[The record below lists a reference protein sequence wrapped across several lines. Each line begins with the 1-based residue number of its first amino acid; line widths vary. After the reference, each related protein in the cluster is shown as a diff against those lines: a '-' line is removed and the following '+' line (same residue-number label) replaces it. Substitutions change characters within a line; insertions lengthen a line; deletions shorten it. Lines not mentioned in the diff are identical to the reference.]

1 MQMKASAVAE
11 QAALLIE
18 AISSG
23 HVKMA
28 GLDTVDGEAVKKDQ
42 PLLTAPEDVRR
53 RILFSSHIGGITVS
67 SQSYEMTAE
76 DIRNASEGRVPKRS
90 VTKNNRRIEG

>member
-42 PLLTAPEDVRR
+42 LLLTAPEDVRR
-53 RILFSSHIGGITVS
+53 RILFSSHIGGVI
-67 SQSYEMTAE
+67 
-76 DIRNASEGRVPKRS
+76 PRS
-90 VTKNNRRIEG
+90 GYPDSGDRKSARQD